1 MIIKAKLLFTD
12 TVRRV
17 SLKQV
22 IFMMIHKKIENDL
35 ILAVIEKI
43 RSIVIKQVN

>member
-22 IFMMIHKKIENDL
+22 IFMMIQIKNGL